1 MKVISMKCRHAG
13 LRRKFAGACPF
24 TDGFCMSALQSKKTL
39 GVFLIPALLVY
50 FVAVF
55 VPIMESVALS
65 LASWDGITNP
75 LFVGFQNYSRMLTGD
90 SVFWRSFGNSLV
102 YLAIV
107 LILQLGLGLM
117 LANLLT
123 YVGRGREVIKTLYFL
138 PTIVSTVA
146 LAFLFQR
153 IYAYEPPGLVNL
165 LLGTVGLGGLATPW
179 LSNVGTAL
187 TAVSIPEGW
196 RYMGLYAVIL
206 YAALLSVQKEVE
218 EPARMD
224 GASEWRVFLSVRFP
238 SIRPVWVTTM
248 IMAATYGL
256 RGFDIPYLLTNAPI
270 TEPTAIGATVLRSDP
285 RRAYALRR
293 A

>member
-1 MKVISMKCRHAG
+1 
-13 LRRKFAGACPF
+13 
-24 TDGFCMSALQSKKTL
+24 MSALQSRRAV
-39 GVFLIPALLVY
+39 GAFLIPALLVY

-65 LASWDGITNP
+65 LASWDGITSP
-75 LFVGFQNYSRMLTGD
+75 LFVGFNNYARLLAGD

-102 YLAIV
+102 YLVVV
-107 LILQLGLGLM
+107 LLFQLGLGLA

-123 YVGRGREVIKTLYFL
+123 YVGRGREVIKTFYFL

-146 LAFLFQR
+146 IAFLFQR
-153 IYAYEPPGLVNL
+153 IYAYEPPGLINL
-165 LLGTVGLGGLATPW
+165 VLGALGLGGLATPW

-196 RYMGLYAVIL
+196 RFMGLYTVIL
-206 YAALLSVQKEVE
+206 YAALLSVPKEIE
-218 EPARMD
+218 EAARID

-256 RGFDIPYLLTNAPI
+256 RGFDIPYLLTNGGPGQA
-270 TEPTAIGATVLRSDP
+270 TELLTTYMYKVAFRSTEFGYASTIAVFIVVECLVAVGLILRL
-285 RRAYALRR
+285 LRTED
-293 A
+293 